1 METKIKPISAHP
13 RIVVGLPNIQDQI
26 RMINRAAGTATEQEQ
41 ERWADVKDLLAEL
54 YAQLQRQDRVTVY
67 RVGKRDQH
75 KARVGRGADR
85 S

>member
-1 METKIKPISAHP
+1 METKNKPISAHP

-67 RVGKRDQH
+67 RHGKRDQH
-75 KARVGRGADR
+75 KIRVGRGAGR